1 MKISKQLATGVLTAV
16 AIALC
21 GAFEVSHAQAVTA
34 SSSSSSDEQLVPRAR
49 PVREFLRALKQL
61 NLSDDQKQQIKSL
74 VIAARQSLKSET
86 ALDLSVL
93 ANPSDPNY
101 ASTLQAVKDRAA
113 SRIQRWSEVQLQVF
127 NVLTPEQK
135 AQLPQV
141 LSAIQARS
149 TQRRAAAAS

>member
-21 GAFEVSHAQAVTA
+21 GAFEVSHAQAVAA
-34 SSSSSSDEQLVPRAR
+34 SAGSDQQSVPRAR

-74 VIAARQSLKSET
+74 VIAARQSGKSET

-113 SRIQRWSEVQLQVF
+113 ARIQRWSEVQLQVF

>member
-21 GAFEVSHAQAVTA
+21 GAFEVSHAQAVAA
-34 SSSSSSDEQLVPRAR
+34 SAGSAQQSVPRAR

-74 VIAARQSLKSET
+74 VIAARQSGKSET

-113 SRIQRWSEVQLQVF
+113 ARIQRWSEVQLQVF